1 MRSSDYGSTTPALRF
16 YVHGT
21 CTVTIQANVNAKW
34 INKMDKQEY
43 IAVGCVPPA
52 SVAFSG
58 EGSAQVGC
66 LPRGGV
72 SVHGECVCGG
82 GGEQNDRC
90 KNITLPQLRLQAVT
104 NNFSTG
110 MWLIYIAGDGLGFR
124 FL

>member
-16 YVHGT
+16 YLHST

-34 INKMDKQEY
+34 INKMDKQEC

-58 EGSAQVGC
+58 GGVCPGGSAQVGC

-72 SVHGECVCGG
+72 SVHGVCVR
-82 GGEQNDRC
+82 GGEQNDR
-90 KNITLPQLRLQAVT
+90 QV
-104 NNFSTG
+104 
-110 MWLIYIAGDGLGFR
+110 
-124 FL
+124 